1 LSILSGFLRPTRAWA
16 ANGGHTARTA
26 LTSVAALAALG
37 FGSIAWSQP
46 AAQAPGFPAKPVRL
60 IVSFSAGGSVD
71 VTARLLA
78 QSLSARWPQ
87 PVVVENKP
95 GADGNIAAEYV
106 TQAVP
111 DGHTLLITSNSI
123 SITPALR
130 KLPFDPLKDLKPIVR
145 VLSIPN
151 FLVAHPSLPA
161 NSVAELIALAKSK
174 PKEVLFASSGTG
186 TTPYM
191 GMALLMNMTGVSM
204 THVPYK
210 GTAPAVMGVLGNET
224 PLMFGDL
231 NSTLPHIR
239 AGKLKALGISSASR
253 SSLAPDIPTLAE
265 TGLPGF
271 ATATWVGIFAPAG
284 TPDGVVAMLYREAAE
299 VMKTPEFQQK
309 LQGMGAQAEGD
320 DPAQFATVMKD
331 DIARWTQVVTSQG
344 IKPTD

>member
-1 LSILSGFLRPTRAWA
+1 MSVLSALRRPI
-16 ANGGHTARTA
+16 HTGLAFAA
-26 LTSVAALAALG
+26 LTAVSA
-37 FGSIAWSQP
+37 AWSQ
-46 AAQAPGFPAKPVRL
+46 AAGPSSGFPSKPVRL

-71 VTARLLA
+71 VTARLLS
-78 QSLSARWPQ
+78 QSLSSRWSQ

-106 TQAVP
+106 TQAQP

-130 KLPFDPLKDLKPIVR
+130 KLPFDPGKDLKPIVR

-161 NSVAELIALAKSK
+161 NSVAELIGLAKSK

-186 TTPYM
+186 TTPFM

-210 GTAPAVMGVLGNET
+210 GTAPAVIGVLGNET

-253 SSLAPDIPTLAE
+253 SSLAPDVPTLAE
-265 TGLPGF
+265 SGLPGF
-271 ATATWVGIFAPAG
+271 ATATWVGIFGPTG
-284 TPDGVVAMLYREAAE
+284 TPDDVVGKIYRDVAE

-320 DPAQFATVMKD
+320 GPAQFAAVMKD
-331 DIARWTQVVTSQG
+331 DIARWTKVVASQG